1 MKKRENFTEILFKRA
16 FVIIPLIFLLIIAIV
31 LFKPF
36 DTVNLEKVRHT
47 QVQDCL
53 KENFNAAGKQGK
65 YYVLFY
71 TESDRDNE
79 IIKEAVL
86 AYYNAEKKLNS
97 ELNNIYLVKA
107 NESNITQ
114 IRTIDSK
121 IDSLSKLPYMILV
134 SDGSVSTKYD
144 TNSEIAN
151 ALYSALLK

>member
-1 MKKRENFTEILFKRA
+1 M
-16 FVIIPLIFLLIIAIV
+16 
-31 LFKPF
+31 
-36 DTVNLEKVRHT
+36 
-47 QVQDCL
+47 
-53 KENFNAAGKQGK
+53 
-65 YYVLFY
+65 
-71 TESDRDNE
+71 
-79 IIKEAVL
+79 